1 MKIDWY
7 YHRKNCQT
15 CSRADAFLDSA
26 GATIAEQVDAR
37 KVRFTEGEAVNLA
50 RAASQVWVTKGK
62 KVLHFDMKKAP
73 PTDDELVAA
82 LIGPSG
88 NLRAPTFRKGKQL
101 FVGMNE
107 EEFGK
112 VLG

>member
-1 MKIDWY
+1 MNIDWY

-15 CSRADAFLDSA
+15 CSRADAFLESA
-26 GATIAEQVDAR
+26 GADVAEQVDAR
-37 KVRFTEGEAVNLA
+37 KVRLSDEDAVKLA
-50 RAASQVWVTKGK
+50 REASHVWATKGK

-73 PTDDELVAA
+73 PTDQELVAA
-82 LIGPSG
+82 MIGPSG
-88 NLRAPTFRKGKQL
+88 NLRAPTFRKGKLL

-112 VLG
+112 VLV